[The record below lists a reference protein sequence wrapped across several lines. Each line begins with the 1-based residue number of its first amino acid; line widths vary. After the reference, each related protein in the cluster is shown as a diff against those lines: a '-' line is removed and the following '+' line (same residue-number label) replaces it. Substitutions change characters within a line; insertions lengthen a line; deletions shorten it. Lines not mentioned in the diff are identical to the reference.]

1 MNSKYN
7 INIYGNLE
15 IKNKFYVLA
24 KLLLT
29 ISEVGLIIFSFIG
42 DVGRIANEFY
52 ISNGIGVV
60 KLILLLSVLSFPI
73 YLMKISL
80 EFMNTQSIKLSIVE
94 FMGCIFAGMVMFNY
108 CIYYDLTNNKKVI
121 YLVICCLI
129 IWLIKSIISIVLQ
142 YCFWKEIYEEGIKLY
157 GDRFEEY
164 HEVVIEYN
172 KSLTDREQL
181 DICINLFNSDC
192 GLVSIALVKLQI
204 KYKKWR
210 ANNKIA

>member
-29 ISEVGLIIFSFIG
+29 ISEVGLILFSFIG
-42 DVGRIANEFY
+42 DIGRTANEFY

-60 KLILLLSVLSFPI
+60 KLILSLSVFCLPI

-80 EFMNTQSIKLSIVE
+80 EFMNTQSINFSIIE
-94 FMGCIFAGMVMFNY
+94 LIGCIFAGVVIFNY
-108 CIYYDLTNNKKVI
+108 WIYYDLTNNKKVI

-129 IWLIKSIISIVLQ
+129 IWLIKSLISIIIQ
-142 YCFWKEIYEEGIKLY
+142 YRFWEKIHEEGIKLY
-157 GDRFEEY
+157 GDSFEEY

-181 DICINLFNSDC
+181 DICINLFNSVC
-192 GLVSIALVKLQI
+192 GLISIDLVKLQI

-210 ANNKIA
+210 EKK